1 MIKKKYK
8 IEGGLLELK
17 MKDKVLT
24 IRRKFIGD
32 KTKSTV
38 VEIPE
43 VEIHKLLCFLEG
55 ICYENKDGI

>member
-1 MIKKKYK
+1 MKKKYK
-8 IEGGLLELK
+8 IKGGLLEFN
-17 MKDKVLT
+17 MKESLT

-43 VEIHKLLCFLEG
+43 AEIHKLLCFLEG